1 MKNIEELIENL
12 KKIDI
17 KESEITVLDI
27 LNKSHYDENFISD
40 WLAFIFNPEINGI
53 GNKPICCLINS
64 LDISKCNVKNE
75 DIKIKWSDSIKE
87 VNYTINEQKFIS
99 IEREKVI
106 DDNKRIDVLIKYSNT
121 WIIIENKINSMENG
135 TQTRNYYKYI
145 MKKKKEAEKEL
156 TSGKINVIFIY
167 LKPNYNKSEPSDE
180 NFIPLTFSQLFMQIC
195 KMNEH
200 DYNEKEIYKYKYLE
214 ELERMMKNYMKEEE
228 FDLNNIAIK
237 TYINYSK
244 EIASIKEQYINNN
257 KILVQKIVTE
267 IENLFNKDNGY
278 EINKKNNDTLIQ
290 IGRTTW
296 KNGNKNGY
304 FNGIHYEVNFIE
316 KNNILGFDNVELS
329 IALHIEENINNIE
342 LEKLNKETNIGKIPK
357 DRLNAY
363 DYQKDKLIEYTEK
376 YNFTNEKF
384 INQSI
389 EKIINR
395 LESIDKEYCKKIDSV
410 FGELLLEE

>member
-1 MKNIEELIENL
+1 MKSIEELIENL

-17 KESEITVLDI
+17 KGSEITVLDI

-53 GNKPICCLINS
+53 GNKPICSLINS
-64 LDISKCNVKNE
+64 LDISKSNVQNE
-75 DIKIKWSDSIKE
+75 DIKIGWSNDIKE
-87 VNYTINEQKFIS
+87 FKDTVNEQKFID

-121 WIIIENKINSMENG
+121 WIIIENKINSKENG
-135 TQTRNYYKYI
+135 TQTRNYYRYI
-145 MKKKKEAEKEL
+145 MKKKKETEKEL

-180 NFIPLTFSQLFMQIC
+180 NFIPLTYSQLFMQIC
-195 KMNEH
+195 KINEH
-200 DYNEKEIYKYKYLE
+200 DYNEKEMYKYKYLE

-228 FDLNNIAIK
+228 FDLSNIAIK

-244 EIASIKEQYINNN
+244 EIASIEEQYSNNN

-267 IENLFNKDNGY
+267 IENLFNKDNRY

-290 IGRTTW
+290 IGKATW
-296 KNGNKNGY
+296 KNENKNGL
-304 FNGIHYEVNFIE
+304 FNGIHYEVSL
-316 KNNILGFDNVELS
+316 KNNILGFENVELS
-329 IALHIEENINNIE
+329 IALHIEGNINNKE
-342 LEKLNKETNIGKIPK
+342 LEKLKEINIGKMPK
-357 DRLNAY
+357 DRINDNEDRISAY
-363 DYQKDKLIEYTEK
+363 DYEKDEKVRYTEK
-376 YNFTNEKF
+376 YNFSNEKF

-410 FGELLLEE
+410 FEE

>member
-106 DDNKRIDVLIKYSNT
+106 DDNKKIDVLIKYSNT

>member
-1 MKNIEELIENL
+1 MKSIEELIENL

-17 KESEITVLDI
+17 KGSEITVLDI

-53 GNKPICCLINS
+53 GNKPICSLINS
-64 LDISKCNVKNE
+64 LDISKSNVQNK
-75 DIKIKWSDSIKE
+75 DIKIGWSNDIKE
-87 VNYTINEQKFIS
+87 FKDTINVQKFIG

-145 MKKKKEAEKEL
+145 MKKKKEAENEL

-180 NFIPLTFSQLFMQIC
+180 NFIPLTYSQLFMQIC
-195 KMNEH
+195 KINEH

-329 IALHIEENINNIE
+329 IALHIEENINDIE

-363 DYQKDKLIEYTEK
+363 DYEKDKLIEYTEK

-395 LESIDKEYCKKIDSV
+395 LKSIDKEYCKKIDSV
-410 FGELLLEE
+410 FEE

>member
-1 MKNIEELIENL
+1 MKSIEELIENL

-17 KESEITVLDI
+17 KGSEITVLDI

-40 WLAFIFNPEINGI
+40 WLAFIFNPEINGM
-53 GNKPICCLINS
+53 GNKPICSLINS
-64 LDISKCNVKNE
+64 LDISKSNVQNE
-75 DIKIKWSDSIKE
+75 DIKIGWSNDIKE
-87 VNYTINEQKFIS
+87 FKDTVNEQKFIG

-121 WIIIENKINSMENG
+121 WIIIENKINSKENG
-135 TQTRNYYKYI
+135 TQTRNYYRYI
-145 MKKKKEAEKEL
+145 MKKKKETEKEL

-180 NFIPLTFSQLFMQIC
+180 NFIPLTYSQLFMQIC
-195 KMNEH
+195 KINEH
-200 DYNEKEIYKYKYLE
+200 DYNEKEMYKYKYLE

-244 EIASIKEQYINNN
+244 EIASIEEQYSNNN

-267 IENLFNKDNGY
+267 IENLFNKDNRY

-290 IGRTTW
+290 IGRITW
-296 KNGNKNGY
+296 KNENKNGL
-304 FNGIHYEVNFIE
+304 FNGIHYEVSL
-316 KNNILGFDNVELS
+316 KNNILGFENVELS
-329 IALHIEENINNIE
+329 IALHIEGNINNKE
-342 LEKLNKETNIGKIPK
+342 LEKLKEINIGKMPK
-357 DRLNAY
+357 DRINDNEDRISAY
-363 DYQKDKLIEYTEK
+363 DYEKDEKVRYTEK
-376 YNFTNEKF
+376 YNFSNEKF

-410 FGELLLEE
+410 FEE

>member
-1 MKNIEELIENL
+1 MKSIEELIENL

-17 KESEITVLDI
+17 KGSEITVLDI

-40 WLAFIFNPEINGI
+40 WLAFIFNPEINGM
-53 GNKPICCLINS
+53 GNKPICSLINS
-64 LDISKCNVKNE
+64 LDISKSNVQNK
-75 DIKIKWSDSIKE
+75 DIKIGWSNDIKE
-87 VNYTINEQKFIS
+87 FKDTINEQKFIE

-180 NFIPLTFSQLFMQIC
+180 NFIPLTYSQLFMQIC
-195 KMNEH
+195 KINEH
-200 DYNEKEIYKYKYLE
+200 DYNEKEMYKYKYLE

-244 EIASIKEQYINNN
+244 EIASIKEQYSNNN

-304 FNGIHYEVNFIE
+304 FNGIHYEVNLIE

-363 DYQKDKLIEYTEK
+363 DYEKDKLIEYTEK

>member
-1 MKNIEELIENL
+1 MENIEKLIENL

-17 KESEITVLDI
+17 KDSGITVLDI

-40 WLAFIFNPEINGI
+40 WLAFIFNPEINGM
-53 GNKPICCLINS
+53 GNKPICSLINS
-64 LDISKCNVKNE
+64 LDISKSNVQNE
-75 DIKIKWSDSIKE
+75 DIKIGWSNDIKE
-87 VNYTINEQKFIS
+87 FKDTVNEQKFIG

-121 WIIIENKINSMENG
+121 WIIIENKINSKENG
-135 TQTRNYYKYI
+135 TQTRNYYRYI
-145 MKKKKEAEKEL
+145 MKKKKETEKEL

-180 NFIPLTFSQLFMQIC
+180 NFIPLTYSQLFMQIC
-195 KMNEH
+195 KINEH
-200 DYNEKEIYKYKYLE
+200 DYNEKEMYKYKYLE

-228 FDLNNIAIK
+228 FDLSNIAIK

-244 EIASIKEQYINNN
+244 EIASIEEQYSNNN

-267 IENLFNKDNGY
+267 IENLFNKDNRY

-290 IGRTTW
+290 IGRITW
-296 KNGNKNGY
+296 KNENKNGL
-304 FNGIHYEVNFIE
+304 FNGIHYEVSL
-316 KNNILGFDNVELS
+316 KNNILGFENVELS
-329 IALHIEENINNIE
+329 IALHIEGNINNKE
-342 LEKLNKETNIGKIPK
+342 LEKLKEINIGKMPK
-357 DRLNAY
+357 DRINDNEDRISAY
-363 DYQKDKLIEYTEK
+363 DYEKDEKVRYTEK
-376 YNFTNEKF
+376 YNFSNEKF

-410 FGELLLEE
+410 FEE